1 MDDQE
6 LARIMYLVVHDFQI
20 EMIENGR
27 AEKEHDLEP
36 DSRNIAESIRKW
48 AMDSAGDYPSIRSHA
63 ETVIE
68 WIDAETFDVDSI

>member
-1 MDDQE
+1 MSDEE

-20 EMIENGR
+20 QMIENGR
-27 AEKEHDLEP
+27 AEKEDLEP

-48 AMDSAGDYPSIRSHA
+48 AMANHDDYPAIKRHA

-68 WIDAETFDVDSI
+68 WIDAETFDIDSV